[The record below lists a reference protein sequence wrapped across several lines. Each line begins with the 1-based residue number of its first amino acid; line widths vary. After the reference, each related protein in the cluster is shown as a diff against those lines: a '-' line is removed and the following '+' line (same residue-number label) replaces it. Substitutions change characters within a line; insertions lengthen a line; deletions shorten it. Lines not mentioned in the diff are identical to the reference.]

1 MASSTSDNKI
11 SISQSSRMQRGESLI
26 ETGGVS
32 EKRVVRFMADY
43 YGLPTSEVLVQ
54 PLTPDASTR
63 KYFRVAVASDP
74 LATLIV
80 SLYPDPFN
88 QGDNTY
94 LDATRLFEKAG
105 LPVPRIVNV
114 SDTKGIILQ
123 EDLGDMS
130 LSRWLEE
137 AAERGD
143 DLAVAGMLRQAID
156 LIVRIQ
162 GATTLAYAIN
172 AIASTLAFD
181 ESKLS
186 WELDY
191 FFTHYFKSYRR
202 LMINDA
208 ETAAIRHDL
217 EQIAREL
224 AARPRVLTHRDYH
237 GMNLMVD
244 LAGELRIIDHQD
256 ARMGPVT
263 YDLVPILVER
273 RLRPV
278 DEGWVETQQE
288 MFLGLRRQRGLA
300 TITMADLSYE
310 FGLMT
315 IQRQLKA
322 IGTFSYQTAV
332 VGRGEVYERYIRPSI
347 ETVLRAMKTAGTPA
361 YPALEGA
368 LQY

>member
-1 MASSTSDNKI
+1 MSASMPENPTPGNLML
-11 SISQSSRMQRGESLI
+11 RMQSGDVMI
-26 ETGGVS
+26 ATGGVS

-43 YGLPTSEVLVQ
+43 YGLPIEDLLVQ

-63 KYFRVAVASDP
+63 KYFRVAVGAKP
-74 LATLIV
+74 QETLIV

-94 LDATRLFEKAG
+94 LDATKLFERAG
-105 LPVPRIVNV
+105 LPVPRILTVA
-114 SDTKGIILQ
+114 DTKGIILQ

-130 LSRWLEE
+130 LARWLADAE
-137 AAERGD
+137 AHGEQAAGAE
-143 DLAVAGMLRQAID
+143 MLRQAID

-191 FFTHYFKSYRR
+191 FLTHYFKSYRQ
-202 LMINDA
+202 LPLDEP
-208 ETAAIRHDL
+208 ETTAIRADL
-217 EQIAREL
+217 ERIAREL
-224 AARPRVLTHRDYH
+224 AARPRFLTHRDYH

-244 LAGELRIIDHQD
+244 GAGSLRIIDHQD

-263 YDLVPILVER
+263 YDLVPLLVER

-278 DEGWVETQQE
+278 DESWVDEQLQT
-288 MFLGLRRQRGLA
+288 FLSLRRQRGLA
-300 TITMADLSYE
+300 PLTITDLRYE
-310 FGLMT
+310 FQLMT

-322 IGTFSYQTAV
+322 IGTFSYQTAI
-332 VGRGEVYERYIRPSI
+332 VGRGEVYECYIAPSI
-347 ETVLRAMKTAGTPA
+347 ATVLRAMKTAGLPA
-361 YPALEGA
+361 YPALTRA
-368 LQY
+368 LHY

>member
-1 MASSTSDNKI
+1 MSPSTPDNPKLLSLSSWSE
-11 SISQSSRMQRGESLI
+11 RGDRLI

-32 EKRVVRFMADY
+32 EKRVVRFMTDY
-43 YGLPTSEVLVQ
+43 YGLAAGEILVQ

-63 KYFRVAVASDP
+63 KYFRVGTATDQRE
-74 LATLIV
+74 TLIV

-94 LDATRLFEKAG
+94 LDTTRLFEKAG
-105 LPVPRIVNV
+105 LPVPRIISVA
-114 SDTKGIILQ
+114 DTKGIILQ

-130 LSRWLEE
+130 LSRWLGE
-137 AAERGD
+137 AEDRGD
-143 DLAVAGMLRQAID
+143 DLAVTEMLRRAID

-162 GATTLAYAIN
+162 GASTLAYAIN

-191 FFTHYFKSYRR
+191 FFTHYFRSYRQ
-202 LMINDA
+202 LSIDDE
-208 ETAAIRHDL
+208 ETAAIRLDL
-217 EQIAREL
+217 ERIAREL
-224 AARPRVLTHRDYH
+224 ASRPRVLTHRDYH

-263 YDLVPILVER
+263 YDLVPLLVER

-278 DEGWVETQQE
+278 DEAWVEGQQE
-288 MFLGLRRQRGLA
+288 LFLGLRRQRGLA
-300 TITMADLSYE
+300 AVTMSDLQYE
-310 FGLMT
+310 FQLMT

-347 ETVLRAMKTAGTPA
+347 ETVLRAMNTVGMPA
-361 YPALEGA
+361 YPALGRA
-368 LQY
+368 LHH

>member
-1 MASSTSDNKI
+1 MLQPAPDLLI
-11 SISQSSRMQRGESLI
+11 S
-26 ETGGVS
+26 GGVS
-32 EKRVVRFMADY
+32 EKRVVKFMADY
-43 YGLPTSEVLVQ
+43 YQLPVESLLVQ

-63 KYFRVAVASDP
+63 KYFRVAQAASP
-74 LATLIV
+74 ASTLIV

-94 LDATRLFEKAG
+94 LDATRLFERAG
-105 LPVPRIVNV
+105 LSVPRIVTV
-114 SDTKGIILQ
+114 ADTKGIILQ
-123 EDLGDMS
+123 EDLGDTS
-130 LSRWLEE
+130 LARWLAE
-137 AAERGD
+137 AETRDDAPGAET
-143 DLAVAGMLRQAID
+143 MLREAID

-191 FFTHYFKSYRR
+191 FFTHYFKSYRQ
-202 LMINDA
+202 LEIDEH
-208 ETAAIRHDL
+208 ETAAIREDL
-217 EQIAREL
+217 GRIAREL

-244 LAGELRIIDHQD
+244 SSGTLRIIDHQD

-263 YDLVPILVER
+263 YDLVPLLVER

-278 DEGWVETQQE
+278 APDWVEEQQRH
-288 MFLGLRRQRGLA
+288 FLALRRQRGLPA
-300 TITMADLSYE
+300 IALSDLQYE
-310 FGLMT
+310 FQLMT

-347 ETVLRAMKTAGTPA
+347 ETVLRAMDSAGMPA
-361 YPALEGA
+361 YPALQKA
-368 LQY
+368 LHF

>member
-1 MASSTSDNKI
+1 MSPSTPENTIPVRPSPAS
-11 SISQSSRMQRGESLI
+11 QRGDSLI

-43 YGLPTSEVLVQ
+43 YGLPTSEILVQ

-63 KYFRVAVASDP
+63 KYFRVAVTVDP

-94 LDATRLFEKAG
+94 LDTTRLFEKAG
-105 LPVPRIVNV
+105 LPVPRIISVA
-114 SDTKGIILQ
+114 DTKGIILQ

-130 LSRWLEE
+130 LSRWLVE
-137 AAERGD
+137 AEERGD
-143 DLAVAGMLRQAID
+143 NLAVAEMLRRAID

-162 GATTLAYAIN
+162 GASTLAYAIN
-172 AIASTLAFD
+172 ATASTLAFD

-191 FFTHYFKSYRR
+191 FFTHYFKSYRQ
-202 LMINDA
+202 LSVA
-208 ETAAIRHDL
+208 EEETVAVRGDL
-217 EQIAREL
+217 ERIAREL

-244 LAGELRIIDHQD
+244 PAGELRIIDHQD

-263 YDLVPILVER
+263 YDLVPLLVER

-278 DEGWVETQQE
+278 DERWVEDQQE
-288 MFLGLRRQRGLA
+288 QFLGLRRQRGLVA
-300 TITMADLSYE
+300 VTMADLRYE
-310 FGLMT
+310 FQLMT

-332 VGRGEVYERYIRPSI
+332 VGRGEVYERYIRPTI
-347 ETVLRAMKTAGTPA
+347 ETVLRAMNTAGMPA
-361 YPALEGA
+361 YPALGRA
-368 LQY
+368 LHH

>member
-1 MASSTSDNKI
+1 MSRSTLENTIHVSAST
-11 SISQSSRMQRGESLI
+11 RMQSGDSLI
-26 ETGGVS
+26 ESGGVS
-32 EKRVVRFMADY
+32 ERRVVRFMADFH
-43 YGLPTSEVLVQ
+43 GLPASELLVQ

-63 KYFRVAVASDP
+63 KYFRVALGSDP
-74 LATLIV
+74 RSTLIV

-123 EDLGDMS
+123 EDLGDVS
-130 LSRWLEE
+130 LSRWLFE
-137 AAERGD
+137 ADERGD
-143 DLAVAGMLRQAID
+143 KQAVAGMLRQAIE

-162 GATTLAYAIN
+162 GASTLAFAID
-172 AIASTLAFD
+172 AVASRLAFD

-191 FFTHYFKSYRR
+191 FFTHYFKSYRQ
-202 LMINDA
+202 LAIDEEA
-208 ETAAIRHDL
+208 GDAIRRDL
-217 EQIAREL
+217 ESLAREL

-244 LAGELRIIDHQD
+244 PAGQLRIIDHQD

-263 YDLVPILVER
+263 YDLVPLLVER
-273 RLRPV
+273 RLRPA
-278 DEGWVETQQE
+278 DESWVEAQQE
-288 MFLGLRRQRGLA
+288 SFLGLRRERGL
-300 TITMADLSYE
+300 TSVSMADLRYE
-310 FGLMT
+310 FQLMT

-322 IGTFSYQTAV
+322 VGTFSYQTAV
-332 VGRGEVYERYIRPSI
+332 VGRGEVYERYIEPSI
-347 ETVLRAMKTAGTPA
+347 ETVLRAMNTAGMPA
-361 YPALEGA
+361 YPALGRA
-368 LQY
+368 LNL